1 MKSFALLAVT
11 PILLLPALAQAATL
25 TVGPS
30 GTYAAP
36 CAAFAAAAPGDVVEI
51 DAAGDYGGDFCQFN
65 VDDLTIRGVGGQPV
79 LDATGQTI
87 PNQKAIW
94 VIQGDTTVVDN
105 IAFVGAA
112 VPDQNGAGIRQ
123 EGPNL
128 TVRNCLFRDNQD
140 GILAGDN
147 AQSEILI
154 EYSEFDGNGAGDGQS
169 HNFYINHVGKLTVRF
184 CYSHGANVGHLAK
197 SRALENHIL
206 YNRLSGEDAVM
217 SYELNLP
224 NGGLSYV
231 IGNLFHQGSDQN
243 NNGTILAYGE
253 EGLSN
258 GSDELFVVNNTF
270 VNDRANGTFV
280 NIAGSVT
287 TPAVVRN
294 NIFVGNGTQVTQ
306 GNAVVDG
313 GCSGDP
319 LFVNQAGYDYH
330 LSAGSPCVD
339 VGVAPGTGA
348 GLSLDP
354 VNHYVHPANQ
364 EGRVA
369 VGTIDV
375 GAYELGGGVGGG
387 TGGGGEGGSTSS
399 GEGGSTS
406 SGTGGSTSSSGTG
419 GSTSSSGTA
428 SSSGAADPGE
438 DEGCGCRTV
447 GRAGSQAGWLL
458 VLGALALLRR
468 RRGT

>member
-1 MKSFALLAVT
+1 MKSLALLAVT
-11 PILLLPALAQAATL
+11 PIVLLPALAQAATL
-25 TVGPS
+25 SVGPS
-30 GTYAAP
+30 GTYATP
-36 CAAFAAAAPGDVVEI
+36 CQAFAAANPGDVVEI
-51 DAAGDYGGDFCQFN
+51 DAAGDYTGDFCQFN
-65 VDDLTIRGVGGQPV
+65 VDDLTIVGVGGQPT

-87 PNQKAIW
+87 GNQKAIW
-94 VIQGDTTVVDN
+94 VIQGDTTVVEN

-128 TVRNCLFRDNQD
+128 TVRRCLFRDNQD

-154 EYSEFDGNGAGDGQS
+154 EHSEFDGNGAGDGQS
-169 HNFYINHVGKLTVRF
+169 HNFYINHVAKLTVRYT
-184 CYSHGANVGHLAK
+184 YSHGAVVGHLAK
-197 SRALENHIL
+197 TRALENHIL

-217 SYELNLP
+217 SYELDVP
-224 NGGLSYV
+224 NGGLTYV
-231 IGNLFHQGSDQN
+231 IGNLLHQGSDQN

-280 NIAGSVT
+280 NIAGGVS

-294 NIFVGNGTQVTQ
+294 NIFVGDGTQVTQ
-306 GNAVVDG
+306 GNAVIDG

-319 LFVNQAGYDYH
+319 LFVNQGGYDYH
-330 LSAGSPCVD
+330 LSAGSPCID

-348 GLSLDP
+348 GMSLDP
-354 VNHYVHPANQ
+354 VHHYVHPAEQ
-364 EGRVA
+364 EGRAV

-387 TGGGGEGGSTSS
+387 SGGGGVGGSTSS
-399 GEGGSTS
+399 SGSGGSTS
-406 SGTGGSTSSSGTG
+406 SGTGGASSSGSG
-419 GSTSSSGTA
+419 GSTSSGTA

-447 GRAGSQAGWLL
+447 GRGGPQASWLWA
-458 VLGALALLRR
+458 LGALALLRR
-468 RRGT
+468 RRS